1 MKKYTVLSAV
11 FVAAAFLVTPP
22 GSKAQNC
29 SFPPKE
35 LAQGQVREYRGLYE
49 NKAYGYSVEIPR
61 DLVGY
66 DGINQLYQHG
76 FGIISS
82 GEPHSY
88 IVVDGDK
95 NSLEFVTPADAA
107 TRFLKYL
114 TKHGSKVES
123 SKITESQLGP
133 LKAAFLIATYTCP
146 GATER
151 YVRASMVAI
160 SPDKSNLY
168 EVTLYARSDRFALDR
183 AVFDALVKSWKHL
196 GE

>member
-1 MKKYTVLSAV
+1 MKKHTVHIAV
-11 FVAAAFLVTPP
+11 FLAAAFLVAPSE
-22 GSKAQNC
+22 SKAQNC

-35 LAQGQVREYRGLYE
+35 LTQGQSRAYRGLYE
-49 NKAYGYSVEIPR
+49 NKAYGYSVEIPT
-61 DLVGY
+61 DLVGH
-66 DGINQLYQHG
+66 DGVNPFYQHG
-76 FGIISS
+76 FGIIS
-82 GEPHSY
+82 GGDPHSY

-95 NSLEFVTPADAA
+95 NSLEFASPADAA
-107 TRFLKYL
+107 TRFLKFL
-114 TKHGSKVES
+114 SRHGSKVDS
-123 SKITESQLGP
+123 SKITESQLGE
-133 LKAAFLIATYTCP
+133 LKAALLVATYTCP
-146 GATER
+146 GSAER